1 MSNEN
6 VPEGFDPDDFA
17 KFLQEL
23 LSGNGNLNAEELA
36 RVAGLPNDPA
46 VISALLAQLQQ
57 AITQGES
64 QTVAGVNWTVASQ
77 QAIAAARDGSKSVS
91 ESSKAAL
98 LEATKIA
105 NLWLDQATSLSA
117 LASEPKVISREVW
130 VQDALPLFQE
140 LAGPIA
146 QRVAAAL
153 TENLQQNL
161 PSELDSLAA
170 GAQGIMRSAGGALF
184 AMQLGSALG
193 KLSQEVITGGDIG
206 LPFYAESRAA
216 FLLQNLNQLISE
228 NSLDEGQANIYLA
241 VRELAHA
248 RLFRHSRWL
257 RESVI
262 AQLTNY
268 ANGISIDGEAMSEL
282 ASSITPENA
291 EALKE
296 ALESGALLSE
306 RTEEQLA
313 ALGSIETLLAL
324 IEGWVEVVTEN
335 STKLLPDAG
344 SLDEVLRRR
353 RATSS
358 PAQSTFATLVG
369 LELKPRRTREAA
381 VFWRTLTDRLG
392 IDRRDAIWDHPD
404 LLPTSEDI
412 SNVEG
417 YLERHGK
424 GEDSI
429 DQALRDLLNGEQ

>member
-6 VPEGFDPDDFA
+6 MPDGFDPEDFA

-23 LSGNGNLNAEELA
+23 LSGNGNINAEELA

-46 VISALLAQLQQ
+46 TLQALLSQLQN
-57 AITQGES
+57 AIRQGES

-77 QAIAAARDGSKSVS
+77 QALSAAREGSRAVSEGSK
-91 ESSKAAL
+91 
-98 LEATKIA
+98 ATLSDATHIA
-105 NLWLDQATSLSA
+105 NLWLDQATALSA
-117 LASEPKVISREVW
+117 MAIDPKFVSREVW

-146 QRVAAAL
+146 QRVATAL
-153 TENLQQNL
+153 TENLQANL
-161 PSELDSLAA
+161 PSELDGLAK

-193 KLSQEVITGGDIG
+193 KLSQEVLTGGDIG
-206 LPFYAESRAA
+206 LPFYSESRAA
-216 FLLQNLNQLISE
+216 FVTQNLAQFISE
-228 NSLDEGQANIYLA
+228 NDLDPSQANIYVA

-248 RLFRHSRWL
+248 RLFKHSRWL
-257 RESVI
+257 REAVI

-268 ANGISIDGEAMSEL
+268 ASGISIDGEAMSEL

-291 EALKE
+291 EALKL

-306 RTEEQLA
+306 RTEEQVA
-313 ALGSIETLLAL
+313 ALHSIETLLAL
-324 IEGWVEVVTEN
+324 IEGWVEVVTES
-335 STKLLPDAG
+335 STKLLPAAAT
-344 SLDEVLRRR
+344 LDEVLRRR

-369 LELKPRRTREAA
+369 LELKPRRSREAA
-381 VFWRTLTDRLG
+381 NFWRVLTERLG
-392 IDRRDAIWDHPD
+392 IEKRDAIWDHPD
-404 LLPTSEDI
+404 LLPDSSDI
-412 SNVEG
+412 DNVDN
-417 YLERHGK
+417 YLKRIAG

-429 DQALRDLLNGEQ
+429 DQALRDLLDGDQ

>member
-216 FLLQNLNQLISE
+216 FLLQNLNQFISE

-381 VFWRTLTDRLG
+381 AFWRTLTDRLG

>member
-381 VFWRTLTDRLG
+381 AFWRTLTDRLG

>member
-6 VPEGFDPDDFA
+6 MPDGFDPEDFA

-23 LSGNGNLNAEELA
+23 LSGNGNINAEELA

-46 VISALLAQLQQ
+46 AIQALLAQLRN
-57 AITQGES
+57 AIQQGES
-64 QTVAGVNWTVASQ
+64 QTVSGVNWTVASQ
-77 QAIAAARDGSKSVS
+77 QALSSAREGSKAVTDA
-91 ESSKAAL
+91 SKSKL
-98 LEATKIA
+98 SEATNIA
-105 NLWLDQATSLSA
+105 NLWLDQATALSA
-117 LASEPKVISREVW
+117 MASEPKFVSREVW

-146 QRVAAAL
+146 ERVANAL
-153 TENLQQNL
+153 TENLQANL
-161 PSELDSLAA
+161 PSELEGLAQ

-184 AMQLGSALG
+184 AMQLGSTLG
-193 KLSQEVITGGDIG
+193 KLSHEVITGGDIG
-206 LPFYAESRAA
+206 LPFYSESRAA
-216 FLLQNLNQLISE
+216 FVTQNLSQFIDDND
-228 NSLDEGQANIYLA
+228 LDEGQANIYIA

-257 RESVI
+257 REAVI

-268 ANGISIDGEAMSEL
+268 ASGISIDGEAMSEL
-282 ASSITPENA
+282 ASSISPENA
-291 EALKE
+291 EALKD

-313 ALGSIETLLAL
+313 ALSSIETLLAL

-335 STKLLPDAG
+335 STKLLPAAAN
-344 SLDEVLRRR
+344 LDEVLRRR

-369 LELKPRRTREAA
+369 LELKPKRSREAA
-381 VFWRTLTDRLG
+381 NFWRIITERLG
-392 IDRRDAIWDHPD
+392 IEKRDAIWDHPD
-404 LLPTSEDI
+404 LLPESSDI
-412 SNVEG
+412 DNVDG
-417 YLERHGK
+417 YLERISS

-429 DQALRDLLNGEQ
+429 DQALRDLLGGDQ

>member
-6 VPEGFDPDDFA
+6 APDGFDPEDFA

-23 LSGNGNLNAEELA
+23 LSGNGNINAEELA

-46 VISALLAQLQQ
+46 VIQALLAQLKQ
-57 AITQGES
+57 AITHGES

-77 QAIAAARDGSKSVS
+77 QAIAAAREGGFSVS
-91 ESSKAAL
+91 ESSKNAIDESL
-98 LEATKIA
+98 RIAT
-105 NLWLDQATSLSA
+105 LWLDQATSLSE
-117 LASEPKVISREVW
+117 LASEPKLVTREVW

-146 QRVAAAL
+146 ERVAEAL

-161 PSELDSLAA
+161 PSELEGL
-170 GAQGIMRSAGGALF
+170 AQGAKGIMKSAGGALF

-193 KLSQEVITGGDIG
+193 KLSHEVITGGDIG

-216 FLLQNLNQLISE
+216 FIPQNLTQFIKE
-228 NSLDEGQANIYLA
+228 NSLEEDQAYIYLS

-257 RESVI
+257 REAVI

-268 ANGISIDGEAMSEL
+268 ANGINIDGEAMSEL
-282 ASSITPENA
+282 ASEITPENA
-291 EALKE
+291 EALKQ
-296 ALESGALLSE
+296 ALESGALLAE
-306 RTEEQLA
+306 RTEEQLT

-324 IEGWVEVVTEN
+324 IEGWVEVVTEQ
-335 STKLLPDAG
+335 STKLLPSAS

-358 PAQSTFATLVG
+358 PAQSTFSTLVG
-369 LELKPRRTREAA
+369 LELKPKRTREAA
-381 VFWRTLTDRLG
+381 AFWRTLTERIG
-392 IDRRDAIWDHPD
+392 IEKRDAIWDHPD
-404 LLPTSEDI
+404 LIPTSEDI
-412 SNVEG
+412 DNVEAFIKRLG
-417 YLERHGK
+417 G
-424 GEDSI
+424 GEDQI
-429 DQALRDLLNGEQ
+429 DQALRDLLGE

>member
-6 VPEGFDPDDFA
+6 MPEGFDPEDFA

-23 LSGNGNLNAEELA
+23 LSGNDNLDAEELA
-36 RVAGLPNDPA
+36 RVAGLPNDPKA
-46 VISALLAQLQQ
+46 IQSLLSQLQA
-57 AITQGES
+57 AISKGET
-64 QTVAGVNWTVASQ
+64 QTVGGVNWTVASQ
-77 QAIAAARDGSKSVS
+77 QAISAAREGSITTG
-91 ESSKAAL
+91 ERSKTAL
-98 LEATKIA
+98 LEATRIA
-105 NLWLDQATSLSA
+105 NLWLDEATSLSA
-117 LASEPKVISREVW
+117 LASDPKFVSREVW

-146 QRVAAAL
+146 ERVANAL

-161 PSELDSLAA
+161 PSELEGLAG

-193 KLSQEVITGGDIG
+193 KLSHEVITGGDIG
-206 LPFYAESRAA
+206 LPFYAEARAA
-216 FLLQNLNQLISE
+216 FITQNLDQFIDE
-228 NSLDEGQANIYLA
+228 NSLDESQAKIYLS

-257 RESVI
+257 REAVI

-268 ANGISIDGEAMSEL
+268 AAGITIDGEAMSEL
-282 ASSITPENA
+282 ATSITPENA
-291 EALKE
+291 EALKV

-306 RTEEQLA
+306 RTADQIA
-313 ALGSIETLLAL
+313 ALESIEMLLAL

-335 STKLLPDAG
+335 STKLLPAA
-344 SLDEVLRRR
+344 LALNEVLRRR

-369 LELKPRRTREAA
+369 LELQPRRTREAA
-381 VFWRTLTDRLG
+381 EFWRVVTKELG
-392 IDRRDAIWDHPD
+392 VEKRDAIWDHPD
-404 LLPTSEDI
+404 LLPSSGDI
-412 SNVEG
+412 ENVDG
-417 YLERHGK
+417 YLKRIRG

-429 DQALRDLLNGEQ
+429 DQALRDLLGDEQ

>member
-57 AITQGES
+57 AISQGES

-91 ESSKAAL
+91 DSSKAAL

-216 FLLQNLNQLISE
+216 FLLQNLNQFISE

-268 ANGISIDGEAMSEL
+268 ANGISIDGDAMSEL

-381 VFWRTLTDRLG
+381 AFWRTLTDRLG
-392 IDRRDAIWDHPD
+392 IDQRDAIWDHPD

-417 YLERHGK
+417 YLERLGK

>member
-296 ALESGALLSE
+296 ALESGALLSD

-381 VFWRTLTDRLG
+381 AFWRALTDRLG
-392 IDRRDAIWDHPD
+392 IDQRDAIWDHPD

-417 YLERHGK
+417 YLERYGK

-429 DQALRDLLNGEQ
+429 DQALRDLLNGKQ

>member
-1 MSNEN
+1 M
-6 VPEGFDPDDFA
+6 PEGFDPDDFA

-381 VFWRTLTDRLG
+381 AFWRTLTDRLG

>member
-1 MSNEN
+1 M
-6 VPEGFDPDDFA
+6 PEGFDPDDFA

-268 ANGISIDGEAMSEL
+268 ANGISIDGDAMSEL

-381 VFWRTLTDRLG
+381 AFWRTLTDRLG

>member
-6 VPEGFDPDDFA
+6 LPEGFDPDDFA

-23 LSGNGNLNAEELA
+23 LSGNGNINAEELA

-46 VISALLAQLQQ
+46 VIQALLAQLRQ

-77 QAIAAARDGSKSVS
+77 QAISAAREGSHAVGENTKTAVD
-91 ESSKAAL
+91 
-98 LEATKIA
+98 EATRIA
-105 NLWLDQATSLSA
+105 TLWLDQGTALSS
-117 LASEPKVISREVW
+117 LASEPKLITREVW

-146 QRVAAAL
+146 QRVANAL
-153 TENLQQNL
+153 TENLQENL
-161 PSELDSLAA
+161 PSELDGLAK

-193 KLSQEVITGGDIG
+193 KLSHEVLTGGDIG
-206 LPFYAESRAA
+206 LPFYSEARAA
-216 FLLQNLNQLISE
+216 FIPQNLNQFITD
-228 NSLDEGQANIYLA
+228 NSLDRGQAYIYLA

-257 RESVI
+257 REAVI
-262 AQLTNY
+262 NQLTNY

-282 ASSITPENA
+282 ASSITPESA
-291 EALKE
+291 EALKA

-306 RTEEQLA
+306 RTEEQLT
-313 ALGSIETLLAL
+313 ALASIETLLAL

-335 STKLLPDAG
+335 STKLLPTSG
-344 SLDEVLRRR
+344 TLDEVLRRR

-358 PAQSTFATLVG
+358 PAQSTFSTLVG

-381 VFWRTLTDRLG
+381 AFWRTLTERLG
-392 IDRRDAIWDHPD
+392 VEKRDAIWDHPD
-404 LLPTSEDI
+404 LLPSSADI
-412 SNVEG
+412 DNVEG
-417 YLERHGK
+417 YLQRIGG

-429 DQALRDLLNGEQ
+429 DQALRDLLDGEQ

>member
-1 MSNEN
+1 M
-6 VPEGFDPDDFA
+6 PEGFDPDDFA

-248 RLFRHSRWL
+248 RLFRHSGWL

-381 VFWRTLTDRLG
+381 AFWRTLTDRLG

>member
-46 VISALLAQLQQ
+46 VIQALLAQLQQ

-98 LEATKIA
+98 VEATKIA

-146 QRVAAAL
+146 QRVASAL

-161 PSELDSLAA
+161 PSELESLAA

-216 FLLQNLNQLISE
+216 FLLQNLNQFITD

-268 ANGISIDGEAMSEL
+268 ANGISIDGDAMSEL

-296 ALESGALLSE
+296 ALESGALLSD
-306 RTEEQLA
+306 RTDEQLA
-313 ALGSIETLLAL
+313 ALSSIETLLAL

-381 VFWRTLTDRLG
+381 AFWRTLTERLG

-417 YLERHGK
+417 YLERLGK

>member
-6 VPEGFDPDDFA
+6 VPDGFDPDDFA

-23 LSGNGNLNAEELA
+23 LSGNGNINAEELA

-46 VISALLAQLQQ
+46 VIQALLAQLRQ

-77 QAIAAARDGSKSVS
+77 QAISAAREGSKAVG
-91 ESSKAAL
+91 ENTKTAVD
-98 LEATKIA
+98 EATRIA
-105 NLWLDQATSLSA
+105 SLWLDQGTALSA
-117 LASEPKVISREVW
+117 LASEPKLISREVW

-146 QRVAAAL
+146 QRVANAL
-153 TENLQQNL
+153 TENLQENL
-161 PSELDSLAA
+161 PSELEGLAKGA
-170 GAQGIMRSAGGALF
+170 GGIMRSAGGALF

-193 KLSQEVITGGDIG
+193 KLSHEVLTGGDIG
-206 LPFYAESRAA
+206 LPFYSEARAA
-216 FLLQNLNQLISE
+216 FIPQNLNQFITD
-228 NSLDEGQANIYLA
+228 NSLDQGQAYIYLA

-257 RESVI
+257 REAVI
-262 AQLTNY
+262 NQLTNY

-282 ASSITPENA
+282 ATSITPESA
-291 EALKE
+291 EALKA

-306 RTEEQLA
+306 RTEEQLT
-313 ALGSIETLLAL
+313 ALASIETLLAL

-335 STKLLPDAG
+335 STKLLPTAG
-344 SLDEVLRRR
+344 TLDEVLRRR

-381 VFWRTLTDRLG
+381 AFWRTLTERIG
-392 IDRRDAIWDHPD
+392 VEKRDAIWDHPD
-404 LLPTSEDI
+404 LLPSSTDI
-412 SNVEG
+412 DNVEG
-417 YLERHGK
+417 YLQRIGG

-429 DQALRDLLNGEQ
+429 DQALRDLLDGEQ

>member
-6 VPEGFDPDDFA
+6 APDGFDPDDFA

-23 LSGNGNLNAEELA
+23 LSGNGNINAEELA

-46 VISALLAQLQQ
+46 VIQALLAQLRQ
-57 AITQGES
+57 AISQGES

-77 QAIAAARDGSKSVS
+77 QALAAAREGSHSVG
-91 ESSKAAL
+91 ENTKTAVD
-98 LEATKIA
+98 EATRIA
-105 NLWLDQATSLSA
+105 SLWLDQGTALSA
-117 LASEPKVISREVW
+117 LASEPKLITREVW

-146 QRVAAAL
+146 SRVANAL
-153 TENLQQNL
+153 TENLQENL
-161 PSELDSLAA
+161 PSELEGLAQ
-170 GAQGIMRSAGGALF
+170 GAKGIMRSAGGALF

-193 KLSQEVITGGDIG
+193 KLSHEVLTGGDIG
-206 LPFYAESRAA
+206 LPFYSEARAA
-216 FLLQNLNQLISE
+216 FIPQNLNQFISD
-228 NSLDEGQANIYLA
+228 NSLDQGQAYIYLA

-257 RESVI
+257 REEVI
-262 AQLTNY
+262 NQLTNY

-291 EALKE
+291 EALKH

-306 RTEEQLA
+306 RTEAQLG
-313 ALGSIETLLAL
+313 ALTSIETLLAL

-335 STKLLPDAG
+335 STKLLPTAG
-344 SLDEVLRRR
+344 TLDEVLRRR

-381 VFWRTLTDRLG
+381 AFWRTLTDKLG
-392 IDRRDAIWDHPD
+392 VEKRDAIWDHPD
-404 LLPTSEDI
+404 LLPSNEDI
-412 SNVEG
+412 DNVEG
-417 YLERHGK
+417 YLDRFGQ
-424 GEDSI
+424 EDSI
-429 DQALRDLLNGEQ
+429 DQALRDLLDDEQ

>member
-1 MSNEN
+1 M
-6 VPEGFDPDDFA
+6 
-17 KFLQEL
+17 
-23 LSGNGNLNAEELA
+23 SGNGNLNAEELA

-296 ALESGALLSE
+296 ALESGALLSD

-344 SLDEVLRRR
+344 ALDEVLRRR

-381 VFWRTLTDRLG
+381 VFWRILTDRLG